1 MVINKGHTFFNY
13 FKRIKLVSVD
23 VFLVVNQVT
32 GLAESRTQDGLTEF
46 FFFSSVPRGYSR
58 SHYNSIHGS
67 HGVIPCGYFTNRLDL
82 TEWEMLS
89 KSHRD
94 TWSQFLGPGG
104 IKFFSHK

>member
-1 MVINKGHTFFNY
+1 M
-13 FKRIKLVSVD
+13 SVD

-32 GLAESRTQDGLTEF
+32 GLAESRTQDGLTE

-94 TWSQFLGPGG
+94 TWLIWSHFLGPGG
-104 IKFFSHK
+104 IKFLFHK